1 MTVQLPR
8 LTIITLNC
16 RGIRD
21 DVRRRKLF
29 YHLRTLQADIICLQ
43 ETHCSAAAAA
53 YWTSMWAGPA
63 VWSKHAGVLLAPS
76 HSLVSS
82 SVRFQER
89 LILAEVK
96 VRGHTFTVANLYAPA
111 QDSERSSLFRSFVD
125 HPALFDPTR
134 VAFWTGD
141 WNCCPSPVDREPP
154 RALSDHWVQ
163 LAPSLVD
170 YFDAALQGAT
180 RRYFTFHHAN
190 GQHRARLDH
199 VFCSTH
205 FASCSFSTEVLETTF
220 SASHALT
227 DHKILKVT
235 VSPPVFN
242 RPTIWRLNISLLTRQ
257 DLRDSTER
265 AFQMADGHWDAFKVL
280 ARSSAR
286 DIAIVASHEQNCEA
300 QRLQR
305 QL

>member
-63 VWSKHAGVLLAPS
+63 VWSKHVGVLLAPS

-96 VRGHTFTVANLYAPA
+96 VRGHTFTVANLYAPPRT
-111 QDSERSSLFRSFVD
+111 QNGLPFFGRLSTIPLFLTL
-125 HPALFDPTR
+125 PAWPFGLVIGTVVRAPL
-134 VAFWTGD
+134 TG
-141 WNCCPSPVDREPP
+141 NRL
-154 RALSDHWVQ
+154 ALS
-163 LAPSLVD
+163 LIT
-170 YFDAALQGAT
+170 G
-180 RRYFTFHHAN
+180 
-190 GQHRARLDH
+190 
-199 VFCSTH
+199 STWP
-205 FASCSFSTEVLETTF
+205 L
-220 SASHALT
+220 
-227 DHKILKVT
+227 
-235 VSPPVFN
+235 P
-242 RPTIWRLNISLLTRQ
+242 W
-257 DLRDSTER
+257 
-265 AFQMADGHWDAFKVL
+265 
-280 ARSSAR
+280 
-286 DIAIVASHEQNCEA
+286 
-300 QRLQR
+300 
-305 QL
+305 